1 MRIYLL
7 EFSVISELENLKKI
21 MRNKESKFQL
31 IYQWKDASNIYLYG
45 YMDLYNTTQTWN
57 FNNVF
62 GLTKKKKEKKKSL

>member
-62 GLTKKKKEKKKSL
+62 GLKKKKKEKKKSL